1 MRPRARRSTGREAH
15 LVEALRGVPRAEIVA
30 GPSRGGG
37 LALGLARDEALAE
50 EVELAVI
57 LVHPPGPV
65 HVLRL
70 VRVDELRRRGGPVG
84 GVVVEGHVVA
94 LELFVVVGAVVVAV
108 EAEARGDDAHRGGHG
123 HDAGDAERADADDA
137 EGADGDATGRVA
149 GLGRLHGGEE
159 RGVLG
164 GNSHREC
171 HGRRDPG
178 GARTRRRR
186 EATPRLAR
194 VRRAERA
201 RDVERTRAQ
210 LRSPGRA
217 KESAPSAAAGAP
229 ASVRGTSKPTTPTR
243 AYYRLRRVE
252 AKNEN
257 APRGPKNA
265 EPSRAPVGLP
275 CRTMARSVGPALKG
289 TRPIVRFVD
298 RRPDRTRAKNVAS
311 NAGSD
316 DFADLRVRRNPR
328 ASRGKSGTRDSRTTV
343 YSRSNASDSRR
354 PRPVG

>member
-1 MRPRARRSTGREAH
+1 
-15 LVEALRGVPRAEIVA
+15 VEALRGVPRAEIVA

-50 EVELAVI
+50 EVELAVV

-217 KESAPSAAAGAP
+217 KESGPSAAAGAP
-229 ASVRGTSKPTTPTR
+229 ASVRGTSTPTR

-252 AKNEN
+252 AKNED
-257 APRGPKNA
+257 APRGPKYA
-265 EPSRAPVGLP
+265 EPSRATVGLP
-275 CRTMARSVGPALKG
+275 CRTRAIGRARPERHPA
-289 TRPIVRFVD
+289 D
-298 RRPDRTRAKNVAS
+298 RSIRRSAS
-311 NAGSD
+311 
-316 DFADLRVRRNPR
+316 
-328 ASRGKSGTRDSRTTV
+328 
-343 YSRSNASDSRR
+343 
-354 PRPVG
+354 